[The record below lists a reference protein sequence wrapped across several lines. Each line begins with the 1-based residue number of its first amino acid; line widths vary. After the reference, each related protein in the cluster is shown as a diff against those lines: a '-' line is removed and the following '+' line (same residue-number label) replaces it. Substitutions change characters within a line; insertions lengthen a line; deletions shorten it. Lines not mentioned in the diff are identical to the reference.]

1 MDIKLFNYSL
11 LLLAIG
17 SYFIP
22 VENKVKNNDIKDIPL
37 VVFQKPLMYTITD
50 KNVSRIAEGS
60 HAIKYK
66 NREEIYDADI
76 LLRNN
81 LENKDFNIETLE
93 AQVIIKKGD
102 DLILQKDVKYNR
114 DDFINLNTDALNYNI
129 KTKLAINNVPYNG
142 YYYNN
147 TIRGTN
153 LYLDG
158 TKNYIKS
165 KNVHFEIEVKD
176 KNKE

>member
-17 SYFIP
+17 AYFIP
-22 VENKVKNNDIKDIPL
+22 VENKKTNDDIKDIPL
-37 VVFQKPLMYTITD
+37 VVFERPLMYTLTE
-50 KNVSRIAEGS
+50 KNLSRTVNAS
-60 HAIKYK
+60 HAIRYK
-66 NREEIYDADI
+66 TRDEMYNANI

-81 LENKDFNIETLE
+81 LEKKDYKIETLE

-102 DLILQKDVKYNR
+102 ILSLNKDVKYNR
-114 DDFINLNTDALNYNI
+114 DDFINLNTNALDYNL
-129 KTKLAINNVPYNG
+129 KTRLAKNSVPYSG

-147 TIRGTN
+147 SIKGTN

-158 TKNYIKS
+158 TKNYMKS
-165 KNVHFEIEVKD
+165 NDVHFEIEI
-176 KNKE
+176 KNKR

>member
-22 VENKVKNNDIKDIPL
+22 VENRVNSSDIKDIPL
-37 VVFQKPLMYTITD
+37 VVFEKPLMYTVTD
-50 KNVSRIAEGS
+50 KNVSRVVQGS

-66 NREEIYDADI
+66 TRDEMYDANI

-81 LENKDFNIETLE
+81 LENKDYKIETLE

-102 DLILQKDVKYNR
+102 ELTLQKDVKYNR
-114 DDFINLNTDALNYNI
+114 DDFINLNTNSMDYNI
-129 KTKLAINNVPYNG
+129 KTKLATNTVPYNG

-147 TIRGTN
+147 TIKGRD

-158 TKNYIKS
+158 TKNYMKS
-165 KNVHFEIEVKD
+165 KNVHFEIEVK
-176 KNKE
+176 NKK